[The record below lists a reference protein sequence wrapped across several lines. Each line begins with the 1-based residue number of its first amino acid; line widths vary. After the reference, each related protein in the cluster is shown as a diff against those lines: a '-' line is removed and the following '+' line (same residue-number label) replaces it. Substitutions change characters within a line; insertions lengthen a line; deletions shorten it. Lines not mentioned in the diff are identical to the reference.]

1 MLRGQAMMASTTD
14 TAATN
19 NSLRPRLAKTVRRR
33 RSVRPCDLCRVRKSR
48 CVMLPGSPCCTV
60 CQSRQTACTFNQK
73 PPPRPSRTQARMQHD
88 VQQQSSENDTRS
100 GQVYRSLAPS
110 TRVSQ
115 QVLVQHRVGMDRTAV
130 TQPPASSSPPGHP
143 SSLVPENLIGDC
155 YLVVQNPQ
163 SMLPTNTSQSNED
176 NDGSL
181 GLSKSKFAELY
192 GLTSDMEPI
201 LMRHR
206 PYDNQTHEYQLETH
220 SIRRVLH
227 HDMGMQYP
235 VTFHIVSDDKAIGY
249 QYHIEQDMIERCV
262 APYGSS
268 LVDLFWRIVHPCYP
282 ILNKGKFMERYSISY
297 REIEASI
304 LGAIYLIS
312 LNWWTYDRELNNK
325 PAPNET
331 LLRERVIQAIQNSYH
346 RPKLSSIEATLLL
359 VQCKPEDALN
369 PDHTWTWGYTSQALS
384 IGEALGLHLDASSWE
399 IPEWERGLRKRLSWA
414 MYMQDKWTALM
425 HGRPSHIHDD
435 NWGVKDIDDSD
446 LYDVD
451 DNMNPKNDEVPMND
465 IQTGRRGF
473 VEMIT
478 LSKSLSK
485 ILTEFFSLRASKTQD
500 TVELYHRAIPI
511 LEKLHI
517 WRVNIPH
524 SLLMDRQIP
533 RRLCANGLLY
543 CSDATFQS

>member
-1 MLRGQAMMASTTD
+1 
-14 TAATN
+14 
-19 NSLRPRLAKTVRRR
+19 
-33 RSVRPCDLCRVRKSR
+33 
-48 CVMLPGSPCCTV
+48 
-60 CQSRQTACTFNQK
+60 
-73 PPPRPSRTQARMQHD
+73 
-88 VQQQSSENDTRS
+88 
-100 GQVYRSLAPS
+100 
-110 TRVSQ
+110 
-115 QVLVQHRVGMDRTAV
+115 
-130 TQPPASSSPPGHP
+130 
-143 SSLVPENLIGDC
+143 
-155 YLVVQNPQ
+155 
-163 SMLPTNTSQSNED
+163 
-176 NDGSL
+176 
-181 GLSKSKFAELY
+181 
-192 GLTSDMEPI
+192 MEPI

-206 PYDNQTHEYQLETH
+206 PYESQSHEFRLETH
-220 SIRRVLH
+220 SIRRVLQE
-227 HDMGMQYP
+227 DMGIQYP
-235 VTFHIVSDDKAIGY
+235 VTFHIVRDDKAIGY
-249 QYHIEQDMIERCV
+249 QNHVEQDMIERCV

-268 LVDLFWRIVHPCYP
+268 LIDLFWRIVHPCYP

-485 ILTEFFSLRASKTQD
+485 ILTEFFSLRASKSQD

-533 RRLCANGLLY
+533 RRLCANGSLHLSYHSLILTLLRRIIRSIALVSI
-543 CSDATFQS
+543 CSNITVLNDTRKLASDAVEAAMVFVRTLRPDHLEAFWFFSSGFSFSLVGSFVTLLLVTSRSEAEKNHWRERLNNYLWTLRIMGKGSEPMRYAVNRLEGAILRGMEHALAVRIVPELLENIPNE